1 MDRLLGCQGGPEQV
15 LDVVGAYD
23 GFETDA
29 KPTSS
34 LHASECLYLALASL
48 SRERDVENDNRL
60 AVMTHRSGYGGSDRA
75 CTSTDK

>member
-1 MDRLLGCQGGPEQV
+1 MWTGFSAVRGV
-15 LDVVGAYD
+15 LDVVETHD

-60 AVMTHRSGYGGSDRA
+60 SGV
-75 CTSTDK
+75 